1 MKEEESVTPR
11 RVLIV
16 EDEVMVAMMIGD
28 MLIDLRCEVAATAAR
43 LEEAVRLAQ
52 TAAFD
57 LAILD
62 VNLAGQA
69 TYAVAEALKARRI
82 PFVFVMGYGASQ
94 INKGYRGR
102 SDPAQAVPAAG
113 PRAGDRARVP
123 RRSAGP
129 AGLRI

>member
-82 PFVFVMGYGASQ
+82 PFVFATGYGASQ
-94 INKGYRGR
+94 INKGYEDAPILPKPFQQQDLERAIGLVFR
-102 SDPAQAVPAAG
+102 DDPPA
-113 PRAGDRARVP
+113 RQD
-123 RRSAGP
+123 
-129 AGLRI
+129 

>member
-1 MKEEESVTPR
+1 MKEEESVTPK

-43 LEEAVRLAQ
+43 LDEAVRLAH

-62 VNLAGQA
+62 VNLAGQP
-69 TYAVAEALKARRI
+69 TYTVAEALRARRI
-82 PFVFVMGYGASQ
+82 PFVFATGYGASHIDKAYDDAPILPKPFQ
-94 INKGYRGR
+94 QQ
-102 SDPAQAVPAAG
+102 DLA
-113 PRAGDRARVP
+113 RAIERIFG
-123 RRSAGP
+123 SASSVRQG
-129 AGLRI
+129 